1 MKKKNLV
8 IALALTASASW
19 AAFSLSSLPI
29 PLPSQLTNPLD
40 SALSSLQ
47 SIFAQSPFGAL
58 AGDSPTLNN
67 PGLPGADAFAD
78 LGDNNPLAGASLL
91 DPTQAAAALTAL
103 TMGREL
109 PAPLSLELSKFL
121 DNFGNLSPSGE
132 QTPEMAAM
140 AQDLIS
146 FLVGSLT
153 SAGAAP
159 SLPNGLPNG
168 VPGLDALPGINS
180 LPGAS
185 SLPIPLAS
193 GGQPSLNDLFNAYG
207 LGTTVAYLV
216 ATYAVP
222 DLGPWVLPHNVRSL
236 TNYVKT
242 TNNTVTDGTVI
253 VPFVTSGISVGQS
266 FTITNTTNVDAV
278 IATALDQH
286 TVNDTIVIQAPLSVE
301 VKLTGVCNAV
311 LFGRCRDLKITTT
324 TENVQ
329 DKVLATNAS
338 YTFAYPLNAGQFP
351 TRATA
356 MDIFQV
362 AYDALGTL
370 NDQKPRE
377 ATAAS
382 PLASIPGLSDLTS
395 KLPLPLPLDVGLAD
409 LSTQAPK
416 VNSYGV
422 QVTRGGAVD
431 SAASQLLAPVL
442 NALPIGPLNI
452 RRVEPVV
459 GNNSNPLPLPLPLP
473 LPFQANGSL
482 NGQNF
487 TSLLQLDSRLG
498 MTAGYAVNTVK
509 TGTINIMA
517 VRWHNLGTETL
528 GRAID
533 NVGAQLQTTQ
543 LSSLTSKI
551 PGLDRV
557 PGLDQLP
564 SAPSLP
570 AGIPSAAT
578 ALKSAPATFYYDVP
592 AGEYL
597 LSTERVNGNSLIALD
612 YPIAGTPPSLSL
624 PPKLPSAA
632 DLQALASN
640 IQALLSGSGAGLP
653 TGLPDLGLP
662 AGAPVLP

>member
-8 IALALTASASW
+8 VALALTASASW

-40 SALSSLQ
+40 SALGSLQ
-47 SIFAQSPFGAL
+47 NVFAQSPFGAF
-58 AGDSPTLNN
+58 ANGAPTPNN
-67 PGLPGADAFAD
+67 PSLPGADAFAN
-78 LGDNNPLAGASLL
+78 LGDNNPLAGPSLL

-103 TMGREL
+103 TMGRDL

-121 DNFGNLSPSGE
+121 GNFGNLSPSGE

-168 VPGLDALPGINS
+168 IPGLDALPGLDS

-185 SLPIPLAS
+185 NLPIPLAS
-193 GGQPSLNDLFNAYG
+193 GSQPSLNDLFNAYG

-222 DLGPWVLPHNVRSL
+222 DLGPWILPHNVRSL

-242 TNNTVTDGTVI
+242 TNNTATEGTVI
-253 VPFVTSGISVGQS
+253 VPFVTSGVSKGQS

-286 TVNDTIVIQAPLSVE
+286 TVNDTIVIQAPLSIE

-382 PLASIPGLSDLTS
+382 PLASIPGLSGLTS

-431 SAASQLLAPVL
+431 SATSQLLAPVL
-442 NALPIGPLNI
+442 NVLPIGPLNI
-452 RRVEPVV
+452 RRVEPVI
-459 GNNSNPLPLPLPLP
+459 GNNSNPLPLPLP
-473 LPFQANGSL
+473 FQTNGSL
-482 NGQNF
+482 NGQDF
-487 TSLLQLDSRLG
+487 TNLLQLDSRLG

-509 TGTINIMA
+509 TGKINIMA

-533 NVGAQLQTTQ
+533 NVGSQLQTAQ
-543 LSSLTSKI
+543 LSSLTSQI

-592 AGEYL
+592 VGEYL
-597 LSTERVNGNSLIALD
+597 LGAERVNGNSLIALD

-632 DLQALASN
+632 DLQTLASN
-640 IQALLSGSGAGLP
+640 IQALLSGNGAGLP

-662 AGAPVLP
+662 SGVPALP

>member
-1 MKKKNLV
+1 MKKKSLV
-8 IALALTASASW
+8 VALALTASASW

-29 PLPSQLTNPLD
+29 PLPAQLTSPLD

-47 SIFAQSPFGAL
+47 GALAQSPLGAVTTPISNGL
-58 AGDSPTLNN
+58 PTAPANN
-67 PGLPGADAFAD
+67 PLAA
-78 LGDNNPLAGASLL
+78 LGENNNPLAGGSLL

-103 TMGREL
+103 TMGRDL
-109 PAPLSLELSKFL
+109 PAPLSLELTKFL
-121 DNFGNLSPSGE
+121 SDFGTLTPGGE
-132 QTPEMAAM
+132 QSPEMAEM
-140 AQDLIS
+140 SQELIS

-168 VPGLDALPGINS
+168 IPGLDGIHGLDN
-180 LPGAS
+180 LPGAG
-185 SLPIPLAS
+185 SLPDGGIPFAS
-193 GGQPSLNDLFNAYG
+193 GGQPSLDDLFNAYG
-207 LGTTVAYLV
+207 LATTVGYLV

-222 DLGPWVLPHNVRSL
+222 DLGPWILPHNVRSL
-236 TNYVKT
+236 NNYVKT
-242 TNNTVTDGTVI
+242 TNNTVTEGTVI
-253 VPFVTSGISVGQS
+253 IPFITGGVSRGQS
-266 FTITNTTNVDAV
+266 FTITNTTDVDAV

-286 TVNDTIVIQAPLSVE
+286 TVNDTIVIQAPLSIE
-301 VKLTGVCNAV
+301 VKITGTC
-311 LFGRCRDLKITTT
+311 LSTFFGRCTNVNLVTT

-329 DKVLATNAS
+329 GKTLATNAS

-362 AYDALGTL
+362 AYDALGNL

-382 PLASIPGLSDLTS
+382 PLASIPGLSGLTGQ
-395 KLPLPLPLDVGLAD
+395 LPLPLDTGLAD
-409 LSTQAPK
+409 LSTQAPA

-459 GNNSNPLPLPLPLP
+459 GNNGNPLPLP
-473 LPFQANGSL
+473 LPFQAAGSL
-482 NGQNF
+482 NGQDF
-487 TSLLQLDSRLG
+487 GSLLQLDSRLG

-509 TGTINIMA
+509 TGTINLMA

-533 NVGAQLQTTQ
+533 DVGGKLLGAQ
-543 LSSLTSKI
+543 LSSLTSAIPGAENI
-551 PGLDRV
+551 PGLDQV
-557 PGLDQLP
+557 PGLP
-564 SAPSLP
+564 GLP
-570 AGIPSAAT
+570 ADAPRAASL
-578 ALKSAPATFYYDVP
+578 LKSAPATFYYDVP

-597 LSTERVNGNSLIALD
+597 LGEERANGTSLIALD
-612 YPIAGTPPSLSL
+612 YPVAGTPPSLSIPPTL
-624 PPKLPSAA
+624 PNAA
-632 DLQALASN
+632 DLQTLASN
-640 IQALLSGSGAGLP
+640 IQALLSGGGAGLP
-653 TGLPDLGLP
+653 AGLPDLGVPAAPTLP
-662 AGAPVLP
+662 

>member
-1 MKKKNLV
+1 MKKKRLV
-8 IALALTASASW
+8 AAIALTASASW
-19 AAFSLSSLPI
+19 AAFSLSSLPL
-29 PLPSQLTNPLD
+29 PLPAQLTSPLD
-40 SALSSLQ
+40 DTLSALQ
-47 SIFAQSPFGAL
+47 SAFGQSPLGAL
-58 AGDSPTLNN
+58 AGNAPALNA
-67 PGLPGADAFAD
+67 PDLPNADALAG
-78 LGDNNPLAGASLL
+78 LGDDNPLAGDSLL

-103 TMGREL
+103 TMGRDL
-109 PAPLSLELSKFL
+109 PAPLSLELTKFL
-121 DNFGNLSPSGE
+121 SDFGNLTPSGE

-146 FLVGSLT
+146 FLIGSLT
-153 SAGAAP
+153 SAGASP

-168 VPGLDALPGINS
+168 IPSLDGLPGIDS

-185 SLPIPLAS
+185 NLPIPLAS
-193 GGQPSLNDLFNAYG
+193 GSQPSLDDLFNAYG

-222 DLGPWVLPHNVRSL
+222 DLGPWILPHNVRSL

-242 TNNTVTDGTVI
+242 TNNTVTEGTVI
-253 VPFVTSGISVGQS
+253 IPFITGGVKKGQS
-266 FTITNTTNVDAV
+266 FTITNTTDIDAV

-286 TVNDTIVIQAPLSVE
+286 TVNDTIVVQAPLSIE
-301 VKLTGVCNAV
+301 VTINGVCNSV
-311 LFGRCRDLKITTT
+311 LFGRCTDLKVTTT

-382 PLASIPGLSDLTS
+382 PLANIPGLSGLTS
-395 KLPLPLPLDVGLAD
+395 QLPLPLNIGLAD

-431 SAASQLLAPVL
+431 TAASRLLAPVF

-452 RRVEPVV
+452 RRVDPVV
-459 GNNSNPLPLPLPLP
+459 GNNANPLPLP
-473 LPFQANGSL
+473 LPFQASGSV
-482 NGQNF
+482 NGQDF
-487 TSLLQLDSRLG
+487 GSLLQLDSRLG

-509 TGTINIMA
+509 TGKINIMA

-533 NVGAQLQTTQ
+533 NLGSALQTTQ
-543 LSSLTSKI
+543 LSGLTAQI

-557 PGLDQLP
+557 PGLDQVP
-564 SAPSLP
+564 GVPSLS
-570 AGIPSAAT
+570 AGIPSAAS

-592 AGEYL
+592 EGEYVL
-597 LSTERVNGNSLIALD
+597 GSERVNGNSLIALD
-612 YPIAGTPPSLSL
+612 YPIAGTPPSISL
-624 PPKLPSAA
+624 PPKMPSAA
-632 DLQALASN
+632 DLQILASN
-640 IQALLSGSGAGLP
+640 IQALISGNGAGLP
-653 TGLPDLGLP
+653 TGLPDLDLP
-662 AGAPVLP
+662 SGAPTLP